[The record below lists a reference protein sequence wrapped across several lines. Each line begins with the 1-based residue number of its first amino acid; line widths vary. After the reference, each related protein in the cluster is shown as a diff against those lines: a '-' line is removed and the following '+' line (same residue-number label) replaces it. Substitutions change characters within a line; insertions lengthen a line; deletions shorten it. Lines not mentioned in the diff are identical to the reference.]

1 MRQQILRDP
10 DGESEKDSFLSDDV
24 SVASGS
30 RRRSR
35 SMDSYSIEI
44 PQTIDESGSDSE
56 DSGPVY
62 DPDATDGD
70 RDVEKEAMDAI
81 DNYFKVWQ
89 EQLKKPG
96 EARRVF
102 STCVGGQVPS
112 TQHRLPQEERKVQ
125 DHVRAIENR

>member
-1 MRQQILRDP
+1 MSP
-10 DGESEKDSFLSDDV
+10 SEKDSFLSDDV

-89 EQLKKPG
+89 EQLKNQEK
-96 EARRVF
+96 RDVSSRL
-102 STCVGGQVPS
+102 VGGQIPS
-112 TQHRLPQEERKVQ
+112 SQYRLFEAARKVQ
-125 DHVRAIENR
+125 DHVRAIEDR